1 MLRVLESC
9 INSAYFIDTAKKA
22 SRNMISSQ
30 AASVV
35 KEDRHS
41 QIKWPVHHLDEICR
55 WSVTLCVHFN
65 IMILKNFYLFKIIFL
80 QFYMKINQEKYKT
93 RLHLFRLT
101 NILRNSGKKKHSK
114 WKNSMC
120 CGLLRIYPTS
130 YLS

>member
-1 MLRVLESC
+1 
-9 INSAYFIDTAKKA
+9 
-22 SRNMISSQ
+22 MISSQ

-80 QFYMKINQEKYKT
+80 QFYMKINQEKYTDKT
-93 RLHLFRLT
+93 PPVPFDEHPQEFWEEEAFKVKKFYVLWLT
-101 NILRNSGKKKHSK
+101 
-114 WKNSMC
+114 
-120 CGLLRIYPTS
+120 
-130 YLS
+130 